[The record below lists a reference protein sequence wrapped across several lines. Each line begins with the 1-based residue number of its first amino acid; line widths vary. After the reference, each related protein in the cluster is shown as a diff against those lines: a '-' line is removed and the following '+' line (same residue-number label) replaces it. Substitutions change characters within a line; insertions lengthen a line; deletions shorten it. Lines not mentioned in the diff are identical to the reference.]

1 MCGVSEWWEKE
12 FTWVIA
18 AAHLNM
24 GVVDAEHPAAR
35 VAHVGGALHVDH
47 IMGAWAR
54 NVEIALAI
62 AGVKTC
68 LGRAGVGG
76 QGFLRGVEAQAKPV
90 RANTIPQNSPT
101 SLKHRDKVTKKIK

>member
-1 MCGVSEWWEKE
+1 
-12 FTWVIA
+12 
-18 AAHLNM
+18 M
-24 GVVDAEHPAAR
+24 GVVDSEHPAAR

-47 IMGAWAR
+47 IMGARAW

-76 QGFLRGVEAQAKPV
+76 QGFLRGVVAQDKPAK
-90 RANTIPQNSPT
+90 ANTTLYNSPM
-101 SLKHRDKVTKKIK
+101 SLQRQNTVTQTRDT